1 MRYIYPVLLFLFIS
15 CNTKRGSLKT
25 MEQDFVK
32 MTQIRLR
39 GDMASSWYRLTSC
52 CLLLALVAVM
62 GASSIAVTQELP
74 PGGTTRWEMEE
85 LEVVVTFLLFDPKDP
100 GVALPK
106 GLRFISLREMDAPE
120 FQVHL
125 KKNPEHSEWAFSFVE
140 FVRPK
145 TWILDGK
152 AIIRSPAACSSG
164 RHF

>member
-1 MRYIYPVLLFLFIS
+1 MNEELKKSSPVDVS
-15 CNTKRGSLKT
+15 G
-25 MEQDFVK
+25 
-32 MTQIRLR
+32 IRNSTESRRAAAFPGFAFWLR
-39 GDMASSWYRLTSC
+39 GDTASSWYRLTSY
-52 CLLLALVAVM
+52 CLLLAIIALM
-62 GASSIAVTQELP
+62 GGSSIAVAQELP
-74 PGGTTRWEMEE
+74 PGGTTLWEMEE

-120 FQVHL
+120 FQDHL
-125 KKNPEHSEWAFSFVE
+125 KKNPEHSKWAFSFVE